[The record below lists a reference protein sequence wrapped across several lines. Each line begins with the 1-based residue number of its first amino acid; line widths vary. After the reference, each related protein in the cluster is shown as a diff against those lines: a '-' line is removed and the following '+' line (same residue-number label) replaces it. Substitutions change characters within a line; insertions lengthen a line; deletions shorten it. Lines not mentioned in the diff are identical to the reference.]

1 MFVAGLCGG
10 LLLGV
15 ISVQSR
21 PTGAP
26 LTACPLIAPI
36 GHVNTT
42 RHPNNG
48 SYGLST
54 DVFTGGVYVP
64 GKNYTLTLKGTD
76 VFKGLLVQARLVAD
90 QTTPV
95 GSFTP
100 GGVVKLSACTIASS
114 AVTHFNGDDKDN
126 ATFVWTAPPSLT
138 GTIQFWYAV
147 VVNYDPANLENTY
160 YTLKTNPIRELNGA
174 AATVSPTALLW
185 LVMAAVCVQASVRS
199 Y

>member
-1 MFVAGLCGG
+1 MNIRMFVAGLCGG

-64 GKNYTLTLKGTD
+64 GKNYTRKHIRADVHAYACGHASLIFFPSSVTLKGTD

-100 GGVVKLSACTIASS
+100 GGVVKLSACTIASVS
-114 AVTHFNGDDKDN
+114 RTRVYEAHVYMYIAEHCLIN
-126 ATFVWTAPPSLT
+126 P
-138 GTIQFWYAV
+138 
-147 VVNYDPANLENTY
+147 
-160 YTLKTNPIRELNGA
+160 TLHACFCRHAFIFK
-174 AATVSPTALLW
+174 
-185 LVMAAVCVQASVRS
+185 
-199 Y
+199 